1 VAEKE
6 SGIDYIVKVKPMAKY
21 GLKNWY
27 LKNGFS
33 FETYSSCG
41 VGFEDQGRIIICSPS
56 DDLFGCYFYS
66 GGARFSR
73 FRADIPIINFS
84 RSHMIYFDDE
94 VHIFTQ
100 SLVDST
106 MSNIN
111 SFSSSL
117 TWRRW
122 GFYLNGRRDG
132 AWAQYA
138 TGIFPVADDKGINV
152 FVQSFFEQELH
163 SAYVYRLTE
172 VFRLIHGTWVKLGEH
187 QRNARSI
194 FSLTGFGANWASDMI
209 DTISAGGK
217 AWQVDGEFF
226 FEDYSEYFCTK
237 ADDIPV
243 AMEGITPWKCEVGY
257 KVRRYKME
265 LRKTSKKSWMM
276 FPSEETT
283 LNRVPGGW
291 FTKENKMTYLVS
303 GFTIS

>member
-6 SGIDYIVKVKPMAKY
+6 SGIDYIVKVNPMAKY
-21 GLKNWY
+21 DYWQ
-27 LKNGFS
+27 NGFS

-41 VGFEDQGRIIICSPS
+41 VGFEDQARIIICSPS

-84 RSHMIYFDDE
+84 RSNMIYFKGE
-94 VHIFTQ
+94 IHIFTQ
-100 SLVDST
+100 SLVDKT

-122 GFYLNGRRDG
+122 GFYLNRRRNG

-138 TGIFPVADDKGINV
+138 TGIFPVADEKGINV
-152 FVQSFFEQELH
+152 FVQSFFEQGRK

-172 VFRLIHGTWVKLGEH
+172 VFRLIHGIWVKLGEH
-187 QRNARSI
+187 KRNARSI

-209 DTISAGGK
+209 ITISAGGK
-217 AWQVDGEFF
+217 AWEVDGEFF
-226 FEDYSEYFCTK
+226 FEDYSEYFCVT
-237 ADDIPV
+237 ADNFTEAIGETQM
-243 AMEGITPWKCEVGY
+243 AGFIGSWKCQVGY

-265 LRKTSKKSWMM
+265 LRQNRVNSWIM

-283 LNRVPGGW
+283 LNRVPAGW
-291 FTKENKMTYLVS
+291 FSNENKKTWLI
-303 GFTIS
+303 F